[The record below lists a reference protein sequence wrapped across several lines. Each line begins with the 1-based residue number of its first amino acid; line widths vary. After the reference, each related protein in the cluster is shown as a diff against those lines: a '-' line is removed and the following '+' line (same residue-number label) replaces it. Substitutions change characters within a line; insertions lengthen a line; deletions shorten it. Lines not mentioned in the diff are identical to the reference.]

1 MQAAARL
8 IAGRIADGVST
19 GLVVWAGRPT
29 CPHCECD
36 CSPVLKCPS
45 LTCST
50 GDVAHASPLTPFVVF
65 FTCVCVAAL
74 AFVAGRQT
82 GQRAG
87 AERDIG
93 DVDEVARA
101 QVAQYRARALV
112 Q

>member
-1 MQAAARL
+1 MQAAVRA